1 MVGMMPQKLTR
12 DDWLRSALEMMR
24 KTGVEGVKVSRLA
37 TQLGV
42 TTGSF
47 YWHFQNR
54 RELLEAVLE
63 YWERTMTSEAIEEAK
78 QFDGSPEDRILF
90 LMRRVMVDDLAG
102 HDLPIWHWAQSDE
115 VAGIVFQRALEKR
128 FAFAT
133 WMFSEVGFPLEQ
145 AEVRGRMMVV
155 YLMGESTLVSDT
167 VSRRMELI
175 QQKHA
180 ILTCRLE
187 NVD

>member
-1 MVGMMPQKLTR
+1 MVEAISKKLTR
-12 DDWLRSALEMMR
+12 DDWLQSALEMMR
-24 KTGVEGVKVSRLA
+24 KIGVEGVKVSRLA

-47 YWHFQNR
+47 YWHFKNR

-63 YWERTMTSEAIEEAK
+63 YWERIMTADAIEEAR

-102 HDLPIWHWAQSDE
+102 HDLPIWHWAQSDIGAE
-115 VAGIVFQRALEKR
+115 RVFQRALDKR
-128 FAFAT
+128 FKFAT
-133 WMFSEVGFPLEQ
+133 WMFQEAGFSRQQ
-145 AEVRGRMMVV
+145 AEIRGRMMVV